1 MKWKQSRAY
10 LVFFIVAYFWSC
22 VPVDDENLFTDAVI
36 NLSDDQAVRIMD
48 LQDRHVLDSL
58 LIFLSHENPSY
69 RLVAARAF
77 ASYQDTAAL
86 DGLVKL
92 LDDPFEEVR
101 AMAAYAIGQIGH
113 PRAEP
118 ALIKAFNQFDS
129 THLHLASNSKILEAV
144 GKVGSGSSLVALA
157 TVKTYGANDTLLVL
171 GQTRAIYQF
180 GLRGMV
186 APEGTA
192 TMIDY
197 VKNRA
202 YPEKVRVMA
211 ANYLM
216 RIRDLQ
222 LDPFVRD
229 LIPLFANDKNPYIRM
244 AIAAALG
251 KVPLPST
258 RNILLERLPRE
269 NDPRVQCN
277 ILRALSNYPYS
288 EVKNQVYPLLKSRH
302 PEVAMLAAEYFL
314 EKGIRTDAL
323 DYRAESKQ
331 NYPWPVKARLY
342 AASNRHLPN
351 YYTITKTNI
360 NNEIERYLE
369 LSKTK
374 EERIAY
380 LSAWGEDIRNYE
392 VIWNSGAVDKDEPL
406 LLSGVV
412 QVIAD
417 ISTHP
422 SFRAILGGPSSA
434 AARTLRGYLMQAIE
448 SGDAGAAAI
457 ASGVF
462 RAPES
467 QLGKPG
473 SIEIQR
479 MESALDKLEL
489 PREIETYNAL
499 LETISFLK
507 GEAFERKKP
516 KFNHPIDW
524 SLVRSRPDT
533 IGAELI
539 TSRGLILVELYL
551 QEAPGTVANFIQLVG
566 DQFYSGKS
574 FHRVVPNFV
583 IQGGCPRGDGYGS
596 LDYTIRSEC
605 SPLYYEEEGLL
616 GMASAGKDTEGTQ
629 FFITHSPT
637 PHLNGRYTI
646 FGKVKKGMDVVNRVQ
661 AGDLIKE
668 VHILN

>member
-10 LVFFIVAYFWSC
+10 LVIFIVAYLWSC
-22 VPVDDENLFTDAVI
+22 VPVDDERFYSEAVI
-36 NLSDDQAVRIMD
+36 DLSDAQTVRILD
-48 LQDRHVLDSL
+48 YQDRHVLDSL
-58 LIFLSHENPSY
+58 LFFLAHENPSY
-69 RLVAARAF
+69 RLAATRAF

-86 DGLVKL
+86 DDLIRL

-113 PRAEP
+113 AGAEP

-129 THLHLASNSKILEAV
+129 TQQHLESNSRILEAV
-144 GKVGSGSSLVALA
+144 GKVGSASSLVALA
-157 TVKTYGANDTLLVL
+157 TVKTYGAGDTLLVL
-171 GQTRAIYQF
+171 GQTRGIYQF

-192 TMIDY
+192 TMISY
-197 VKNRA
+197 VTDRA

-211 ANYLM
+211 SNYLM
-216 RIRDLQ
+216 RMRDIQ
-222 LDPFVRD
+222 LDTFVRE
-229 LIPLFANDKNPYIRM
+229 LIPLFANDRNPDIRM
-244 AIAAALG
+244 AIAAAFG
-251 KVPLPST
+251 KVPVPST
-258 RNILLERLPRE
+258 QKILLERLPLE

-277 ILRALSNYPYS
+277 ILRALRNFPYAG
-288 EVKNQVYPLLKSRH
+288 VKHEIYPLLKSRH
-302 PEVAMLAAEYFL
+302 PEVAMLAAAYFL

-331 NYPWPVKARLY
+331 NYPWPVKATLY

-369 LSKTK
+369 LARTK

-380 LSAWGEDIRNYE
+380 LSALGEDIRNYE
-392 VIWNSGAVDKDEPL
+392 AIWNTGFDPDEAVIM
-406 LLSGVV
+406 SATV
-412 QVIAD
+412 QVMAD
-417 ISTHP
+417 ICKHP
-422 SFRAILGGPSSA
+422 SFRNVLGGPSGGP
-434 AARTLRGYLMQAIE
+434 ARTLRGYLMEAIE

-457 ASGVF
+457 AAEALRSPDSKVG
-462 RAPES
+462 R
-467 QLGKPG
+467 PG
-473 SIEIQR
+473 NDEIQA
-479 MESALDKLEL
+479 MESALASLEL

-507 GEAFERKKP
+507 GVAFKK
-516 KFNHPIDW
+516 KETAFNHPIDW
-524 SLVRSRPDT
+524 SLIRSRPDT

-539 TSRGLILVELYL
+539 TSRGLILAELYPNA
-551 QEAPGTVANFIQLVG
+551 APGTVANFIQLVQ
-566 DQFYSGKS
+566 DQYYDGKS

-583 IQGGCPRGDGYGS
+583 IQGGCPRGDGFGS
-596 LDYTIRSEC
+596 LDYTIRSEFA
-605 SPLYYEEEGLL
+605 PLYYEEEGYI
-616 GMASAGKDTEGTQ
+616 GMASAGKDTECTQ

-637 PHLNGRYTI
+637 PHLSGRYTI
-646 FGKVKKGMDVVNRVQ
+646 FGKVKKGMDVVKQVQ